1 MYYKPRQESC
11 RDSRRT
17 CFKRGITME
26 NIKLRRSARKDSL
39 RIEKLAYDY
48 YFSLV
53 PKVFDIEEEE
63 MICKK
68 IMDEE
73 GNIIAGCT
81 GYVFPWG
88 AMYIDDM
95 WVDEKYRRQ
104 ELGSNV
110 LQAVEKV
117 AEAKGC
123 YVITLGTWDFQ
134 AKPYYLKHGY
144 TVFSIK
150 KDCPKG
156 HEDYELFNRLDQEC
170 VKRQCKPISY
180 EILDGNEEDAEY
192 ICDQLDDG
200 FNAKHLDI
208 KHDYIKINRKL
219 VNKDGK
225 VVAAIMAGVDQID
238 IGWIWK
244 IWVDEKYRNQGL
256 GTLLI
261 KHFEKKAKEKGA
273 TKIVSEEVFDWSV
286 GFFKKVGYN
295 VAGALPDFP
304 KGHTYYLVDKDI

>member
-1 MYYKPRQESC
+1 
-11 RDSRRT
+11 
-17 CFKRGITME
+17 ME
-26 NIKLRRSARKDSL
+26 KLRLRKSAKKDSL
-39 RIEKLAYDY
+39 RIEKLVYNY
-48 YFSLV
+48 YYSLV
-53 PKVFDIEEEE
+53 PKVFDIEKEETV
-63 MICKK
+63 CKK
-68 IMDEE
+68 IVDKD

-81 GYVFPWG
+81 GYIYPWG

-95 WVDEKYRRQ
+95 WVDERYRHQ

-117 AEAKGC
+117 AEEKGC

-134 AKPYYLKHGY
+134 AKPYYIKHGY

-156 HEDYELFNRLDQEC
+156 HEDYELYKRLDKDH
-170 VKRQCKPISY
+170 VKRECKPIPY

-200 FNAKHLDI
+200 FNAKHLDV
-208 KHDYIKINRKL
+208 KEHGYIKINRKL
-219 VNKDGK
+219 INEDGK
-225 VVAAIMAGVDQID
+225 AVAAIMAGVDDID
-238 IGWIWK
+238 IGWVWK
-244 IWVDEKYRNQGL
+244 IWVDEEYRHQGL

-273 TKIVSEEVFDWSV
+273 TKIIAGEIYDWNI
-286 GFFKKVGYN
+286 GFFLKADYKVSGS
-295 VAGALPDFP
+295 LPDLP
-304 KGHTYYLVDKDI
+304 KGHTYYLVEKDI

>member
-1 MYYKPRQESC
+1 
-11 RDSRRT
+11 
-17 CFKRGITME
+17 ME
-26 NIKLRRSARKDSL
+26 KLQLRRSARKDSL
-39 RIEKLAYDY
+39 RIEKLVYDY
-48 YFSLV
+48 YFGLV

-63 MICKK
+63 TVCKK
-68 IMDEE
+68 IVDKD

-81 GYVFPWG
+81 GYIYPWG

-95 WVDEKYRRQ
+95 WVDERYRHQ

-110 LQAVEKV
+110 LQAVEKA
-117 AEAKGC
+117 AEEKGC

-134 AKPYYLKHGY
+134 AKPYYIKHGY

-156 HEDYELFNRLDQEC
+156 HIDYELYKRLDKEHI
-170 VKRQCKPISY
+170 KRECKPIPY

-200 FNAKHLDI
+200 FNAKHLEI
-208 KHDYIKINRKL
+208 KHPYIKINRKL
-219 VNKDGK
+219 INEDGK
-225 VVAAIMAGVDQID
+225 VVAAIMAGVDDID
-238 IGWIWK
+238 IGWVWK
-244 IWVDEKYRNQGL
+244 IWVDEEYRHQGL

-273 TKIVSEEVFDWSV
+273 TKIIAGEIYDWNI
-286 GFFKKVGYN
+286 GFFLKADYKVSGS
-295 VAGALPDFP
+295 LPDLP
-304 KGHTYYLVDKDI
+304 KGHTYYLVEKDI